1 MGLHN
6 LLPRGV
12 SVSRP
17 RLYSDRLAR
26 ISSFAVGLFFCGM
39 TVAAEP
45 TNQQQPADQQP
56 QSRRLWRLSVIDG
69 GQPRGEGRS
78 DASSDRGAGERRDPF
93 AESQD
98 LAAAEW
104 NFLDGIPDR
113 YKDRHPSLGRRGA
126 VPIAGDFNGDGQA
139 EIGVFIDGQW
149 FIDLNGNGRWDDADL
164 WAKLGRAGDQPVVGD
179 WDGDGKTDIGVWGSA
194 AEGDSAR
201 AAAETGLPDADNS
214 SPNKLATTA
223 NDGAHSNARGLRLLK
238 RTSQGEVRA
247 DAVDHVFE
255 FGLPDGIAVAG
266 DFNGD
271 GIDTVGVFRH
281 GRWLLDA
288 HGDGKASAD
297 DTEFVYG
304 ADGDVPVVGDFNGDG
319 IDEIGIFR
327 DGTWHID
334 TNGNHV
340 LDEGDAELKL
350 GGERDAPV
358 VGDFDGDGSDQIGV
372 YRADATQP

>member
-6 LLPRGV
+6 VLPRGV
-12 SVSRP
+12 AVSCLRV
-17 RLYSDRLAR
+17 L
-26 ISSFAVGLFFCGM
+26 SSRFASILSIAAGPILCGM
-39 TVAAEP
+39 STADP
-45 TNQQQPADQQP
+45 QRDQQPADQQP
-56 QSRRLWRLSVIDG
+56 QSRCVWRLSVIDG
-69 GQPRGEGRS
+69 GQPRGEALPQATT
-78 DASSDRGAGERRDPF
+78 DSSAGQGGDGF
-93 AESQD
+93 AESQRLD
-98 LAAAEW
+98 AAEW
-104 NFLDGIPDR
+104 KFLDGIPDR
-113 YKDRHPSLGRRGA
+113 YKNRQPSLGRRGA

-194 AEGDSAR
+194 AEGDLAR
-201 AAAETGLPDADNS
+201 AAAETGLPDADNE
-214 SPNKLATTA
+214 SPNKSAPAA
-223 NDGAHSNARGLRLLK
+223 NDATSNMRGPRLLK

-255 FGLPDGIAVAG
+255 FGLPNGIAVAG

-288 HGDGKASAD
+288 HGDGKSSAD

-372 YRADATQP
+372 YRGDEH